1 MSGARL
7 PANSG
12 VTVLRSLARAR
23 TTLLLPPLLTD
34 TDVLEEEPSSVRAC
48 ETVRAGRQQPRAAR
62 ASQLSIALST
72 ESGVSRRRTAVPA
85 TQHTVH

>member
-34 TDVLEEEPSSVRAC
+34 ELEEEPSSVRAC

-72 ESGVSRRRTAVPA
+72 ETGVSRRRTAVPA
-85 TQHTVH
+85 TQHTVN